1 MTLIRFRPFPQTLDP
16 SRDLTDIQTQMN
28 RLFDTFLGQPSPSGM
43 MERVWTPPVDLYETE
58 NEVVVAVELPGL
70 NEKDIRLSITG
81 DLLTIQGE
89 RQWSDEAR
97 EAGHYRQERWF
108 GKFERTLSLPIPVE
122 TGQGQGDL
130 PARRA
135 DRQASEDR
143 GRQAQGDQD
152 RRGLTPRSRRGRWDR
167 A

>member
-1 MTLIRFRPFPQTLDP
+1 MALIRFRPFPQTLDP
-16 SRDLTDIQTQMN
+16 WRDLTDIQTQMN
-28 RLFDTFLGQPSPSGM
+28 RLFDNLT
-43 MERVWTPPVDLYETE
+43 ERVWAPPVDMYETK

-70 NEKDIRLSITG
+70 NEKDIRVSITG

-122 TGQGQGDL
+122 AGQVKATYRDGVLTVKL
-130 PARRA
+130 PKT
-135 DRQASEDR
+135 E
-143 GRQAQGDQD
+143 GVK
-152 RRGLTPRSRRGRWDR
+152 PREIQID
-167 A
+167 AV